1 MSENQGIY
9 NVVNKLL
16 QEKVYE
22 YDGPLSSNEGI
33 KLKFKYRFKILGDIS
48 LKHMG
53 EPMNHVGVEL
63 TIVEMEYPIFVDLFK
78 GFDSEDLKKNRYN
91 FDDRMYYLSIKLKQD
106 IWDKL
111 KYFSIKDTPEIVY
124 VNVDFSNE
132 NVKEPTQITES
143 KTMKRNIVRK
153 IVGDIVNVFKERG
166 EGEYSLPEDIS
177 EDFTY
182 SFDNLNTEFNLELTI
197 SKSDTVNGYEIDG
210 GYYDEEDMMEIE
222 IIYNEKYFPQQMYD
236 LVGSL
241 NETIRH
247 ELQHLIQYDRGD
259 KIPKNPTDDP
269 KKYYLQPHE
278 LDAQVE
284 GLKRISKLRN
294 QPIEE
299 STREW
304 FNKNKNRHKLDDKY
318 QEKVI
323 QRILQHYRD
332 GK

>member
-1 MSENQGIY
+1 
-9 NVVNKLL
+9 
-16 QEKVYE
+16 
-22 YDGPLSSNEGI
+22 
-33 KLKFKYRFKILGDIS
+33 
-48 LKHMG
+48 MG

-91 FDDRMYYLSIKLKQD
+91 FDDRMYYLSIKLRQD

-197 SKSDTVNGYEIDG
+197 SKSDTVDGYEIDG

-294 QPIEE
+294 QPIAE

>member
-91 FDDRMYYLSIKLKQD
+91 FDDRMYYLSIKLRQD

-197 SKSDTVNGYEIDG
+197 SKSDTVDGYEIDG

-294 QPIEE
+294 QSMEQ

-304 FNKNKNRHKLDDKY
+304 FDKNKNRHKLDDKY

-323 QRILQHYRD
+323 RRILQHYRD